1 MIATRVIAVGAASTS
16 GTMER
21 VTDFLKHIGEHVG
34 IWLYVIAGGLAFGEA
49 AILIGLV
56 LPGETALLVAGYFCH
71 EGVLSLPVMM
81 VVAVVCAIVGDSV
94 GYEFGRWF
102 GPKLKTTRLGLF
114 VGPRRWE
121 KAEEFL
127 RRHGGKAVLLGR
139 SVALLRALVP
149 SMAGMAR
156 MPYRTFL
163 PWNATGG
170 LLWGAG
176 CVLLGY
182 AFANALDAV
191 ERYLTWAPIPV
202 VVLIIG
208 FVVYREI
215 SKRRQER
222 REATLAED
230 EPEPAAETM

>member
-1 MIATRVIAVGAASTS
+1 MT
-16 GTMER
+16 E
-21 VTDFLKHIGEHVG
+21 FLKHLGEHVG
-34 IWLYVIAGGLAFGEA
+34 VWLYVIAGGFAFGEA

-56 LPGETALLVAGYFCH
+56 LPGETALLVAGYFTH
-71 EGVLSLPVMM
+71 EGVLNLPTMI
-81 VVAVVCAIVGDSV
+81 VVAVVCAIAGDSV

-102 GPKLKTTRLGLF
+102 GPKLKDTRPGRF
-114 VGPRRWE
+114 VGPARWE
-121 KAEEFL
+121 KSEAFL

-170 LLWGAG
+170 ILWGTG

-182 AFANALDAV
+182 AFANALGAV
-191 ERYLTWAPIPV
+191 ERYLTWAPIA
-202 VVLIIG
+202 VLALLIA
-208 FVVYREI
+208 FLTWREI
-215 SKRRQER
+215 AKRRREKA
-222 REATLAED
+222 EATTHETPIP
-230 EPEPAAETM
+230 EPEKF